1 MPKATVAIS
10 QDFFNSFAAL
20 PKSKQNKVME
30 FLSKFRS
37 NPEANGFNYEKIQN
51 ASDPNM
57 RSVRVDDTY
66 RAILIREEGTN
77 VYLLLW
83 VDHHDEAYDW
93 AVRKRCVLN
102 HTTGSIQVY
111 EIQEAAPEE
120 PKEAPKEEPLFTAIS
135 DKVLQ
140 QLGVPQDLVSFT
152 RTLTESTFDAAKVK
166 LPRDAF
172 EALDY
177 VRVGID
183 PKEVIAELYGDTNTD
198 KTGDMASALQNP
210 ITKMQFYIAEG
221 EEDLKAMMNAP
232 LEMWRVYLHPSQ
244 RRIVRK
250 EYNGPARIL
259 GGAGTGKTVVAMHR
273 ARELASHCLGNEKIL
288 FTTFTEN
295 LAADIQDNLRKIC
308 TTDIMKHIEVVH
320 LDQWVNRYLRAHDY
334 PYTIAYGKP
343 IEDMW
348 KKAETFTGE
357 DFDLPEGFFQEEWET
372 VVQAQ
377 NVQTVAEY
385 AKLPRPGRGVRLD
398 RKTRLRVWKV
408 FEEYRAMMDSE
419 KICDSAC
426 AMNECA
432 QLLSAGPEVRLY
444 SSVIVD
450 EGQDFGPS
458 AYRLLRAIAGSEHT
472 NDLFIVGDAHQRIYK
487 NKVTLSRCG
496 INVRG
501 RSGKLRMNYRTTEE
515 IRHSAMNVLSGLS
528 FDDLDDG
535 IDDGK
540 GYISLSHGAKPII
553 MTYSSQDQE
562 AADLVKSIHE
572 QVTAGVDPRE
582 ICIVARTNAL
592 VDEYKKY
599 LSAAEIMCFEVKRKQ
614 ADDRSRM
621 GVRLAT
627 MHRVKGL
634 EFTIVYIVAAN
645 SYYMPLKSVV
655 TRTDPAEREA
665 AVTGERCLLYVAMT
679 RAKKMVKISSY
690 GTVSPFLN
698 YGRKV

>member
-1 MPKATVAIS
+1 MAKATVAIS

-20 PKSKQNKVME
+20 PKNKQNKVME

-57 RSVRVDDTY
+57 RSVRIDDTY
-66 RAILIREEGTN
+66 RAILIKEEGTN

-83 VDHHDEAYDW
+83 VDHHDEAYEW
-93 AVRKRCVLN
+93 AVRKRCILN

-111 EIQEAAPEE
+111 ESQEVEQQPEAVSTSTE
-120 PKEAPKEEPLFTAIS
+120 KPLFSSVS
-135 DKVLQ
+135 DELLQ
-140 QLGVPQDLVSFT
+140 KLGVPDEQVAFV
-152 RTLTESTFDAAKVK
+152 RTLTESTFDAAKGK

-177 VRVGID
+177 VRVGLD
-183 PKEVIAELYGDTNTD
+183 PKEVIAELYGDTTAQNST
-198 KTGDMASALQNP
+198 DMASALQNP
-210 ITKMQFYIAEG
+210 ITKMQFYVAEG

-250 EYNGPARIL
+250 EYKGPARIL

-273 ARELASHCLGNEKIL
+273 AKELASHCLGNEKIL

-295 LAADIQDNLRKIC
+295 LAADIQENLRKIC
-308 TTDIMKHIEVVH
+308 TPDLMKHIEVVH

-334 PYTIAYGKP
+334 PYTIAYGDE
-343 IEDMW
+343 IADMW
-348 KKAETFTGE
+348 KQAESYTGE

-377 NVQTVAEY
+377 NIQSLAEY
-385 AKLPRPGRGVRLD
+385 VKAPRPGRGIRLD
-398 RKTRLRVWKV
+398 RKLRMQVWKV
-408 FEEYRAMMDSE
+408 FDEYRTMMDAE
-419 KICDSAC
+419 KVCDSAC

-432 QLLSAGPEVRLY
+432 QLLTAGPEVRMY
-444 SSVIVD
+444 AAVIVD

-458 AYRLLRAIAGSEHT
+458 AYRLLRAIAGTEHT

-487 NKVTLSRCG
+487 NKVILSRCG
-496 INVRG
+496 INVKG
-501 RSGKLRMNYRTTEE
+501 RAGKLRMNYRTTEE
-515 IRHSAMNVLSGLS
+515 IRHKAMNVLEGIS

-540 GYISLSHGAKPII
+540 GYISVSHGEQPTVSVYA
-553 MTYSSQDQE
+553 TQDQE
-562 AADLVKSIHE
+562 AAELIKSIQE
-572 QVTAGVDPRE
+572 QTAAGIDPRE
-582 ICIVARTNAL
+582 ICVVARTNTL

-599 LSAAEIMCFEVKRKQ
+599 LATAGIACFEVKRKQ

-645 SYYMPLKSVV
+645 KNYIPLKSAVN
-655 TRTDPAEREA
+655 RSDEAEREA
-665 AVTGERCLLYVAMT
+665 AMTGERCLLYVAMT
-679 RAKKMVKISSY
+679 RAKKMVRISAY
-690 GTVSPFLN
+690 GAASDFLN
-698 YGRKV
+698 

>member
-1 MPKATVAIS
+1 MAKATVAIS
-10 QDFFNSFAAL
+10 QDFFMSFAEL
-20 PKSKQNKVME
+20 PKSKQGKVME

-51 ASDPNM
+51 AADPDM
-57 RSVRVDDTY
+57 RSVRIDDSY

-83 VDHHDEAYDW
+83 VDHHDEAYEW
-93 AVRKRCVLN
+93 AVRKRCILN
-102 HTTGSIQVY
+102 HVTGSIQVY
-111 EIQEAAPEE
+111 ESQEAESLTDKTAPTEE
-120 PKEAPKEEPLFTAIS
+120 KPLFQSVS
-135 DKVLQ
+135 DEILQ
-140 QLGVPQDLVSFT
+140 KLGVPEELVPFV
-152 RTLTESTFDAAKVK
+152 RTLTDSCFDAAKEK
-166 LPRDAF
+166 LPRDAY

-177 VRVGID
+177 VRVGLD
-183 PKEVIAELYGDTNTD
+183 PKEVIAELYGDTETENT
-198 KTGDMASALQNP
+198 GNMASALNNP

-244 RRIVRK
+244 RRLVRK

-273 ARELASHCLGNEKIL
+273 AKELASHCLGNEKIL

-308 TTDIMKHIEVVH
+308 TPDIMKHIEVVH

-334 PYTIAYGKP
+334 PYTIVYGDQ
-343 IEDMW
+343 IEEMW
-348 KKAETFTGE
+348 KKAESYTGE

-372 VVQAQ
+372 IVQAQ
-377 NVQTVAEY
+377 NIQTIAEY
-385 AKLPRPGRGVRLD
+385 VKAPRPGRGVRLD
-398 RKTRLRVWKV
+398 RKRRMLVWKV
-408 FEEYRAMMDSE
+408 FDEYRAMMDAE
-419 KICDSAC
+419 KVCDAAC

-432 QLLSAGPEVRLY
+432 QLLSSGPEVRMY
-444 SSVIVD
+444 SAVIVD

-458 AYRLLRAIAGSEHT
+458 AFRLLRAIAGSEHT

-496 INVRG
+496 INVKG

-515 IRHSAMNVLSGLS
+515 IRHKAMNILEGLS

-540 GYISLSHGAKPII
+540 GYISVSHGEQPTVAV
-553 MTYSSQDQE
+553 YSTQDQE
-562 AADLVKSIHE
+562 AAELVKCIQQHI
-572 QVTAGVDPRE
+572 TAGIDPRE
-582 ICIVARTNAL
+582 ICVVARTNAL

-599 LSAAEIMCFEVKRKQ
+599 LSEAGITCFEVKRRQ
-614 ADDRSRM
+614 ADDHSRM

-645 SYYMPLKSVV
+645 KNYVPLKSAVN
-655 TRTDPAEREA
+655 RIDPVEREA
-665 AVTGERCLLYVAMT
+665 AMTGERCLLYVAMT
-679 RAKKMVKISSY
+679 RAKKLVKISAY
-690 GTVSPFLN
+690 GTVSDFLS
-698 YGRKV
+698 

>member
-111 EIQEAAPEE
+111 EIQEATPEE
-120 PKEAPKEEPLFTAIS
+120 PKEAPKEEPLFAAIS
-135 DKVLQ
+135 DEVLQ
-140 QLGVPQDLVSFT
+140 QLGVPEDLVSFT

-166 LPRDAF
+166 LPRDAY

-250 EYNGPARIL
+250 EYKGPARIL

-273 ARELASHCLGNEKIL
+273 AKELASHCLGNEKIL

-308 TTDIMKHIEVVH
+308 TPDIMKHIEVVH

-385 AKLPRPGRGVRLD
+385 AKVPRPGRGVRLD

-540 GYISLSHGAKPII
+540 GYISLSHGAKPTIV
-553 MTYSSQDQE
+553 TYATQDQE
-562 AADLVKSIHE
+562 AADLIKSIQE
-572 QVTAGVDPRE
+572 QVAAGVDPRE
-582 ICIVARTNAL
+582 ICVVARTNAL

-599 LSAAEIMCFEVKRKQ
+599 LTAAGIACFEVKRKQ

-634 EFTIVYIVAAN
+634 EFTIVFVVAAN
-645 SYYMPLKSVV
+645 NNYIPLKSAVN
-655 TRTDPAEREA
+655 RADPTEREA
-665 AVTGERCLLYVAMT
+665 AMISERCLLYVAMT

-690 GTVSPFLN
+690 GTVSPFIS
-698 YGRKV
+698 

>member
-1 MPKATVAIS
+1 MTKATVAIS

-20 PKSKQNKVME
+20 PKSKQKKAME

-51 ASDPNM
+51 AADPNM
-57 RSVRVDDTY
+57 RSVRIDDTY

-83 VDHHDEAYDW
+83 VDHHDAAYDW
-93 AVRKRCVLN
+93 AVKKRCVLN
-102 HTTGSIQVY
+102 HSTGSIQVY
-111 EIQEAAPEE
+111 ETQAPVVESSASTVPDE
-120 PKEAPKEEPLFTAIS
+120 KPLFASIS
-135 DKVLQ
+135 DDILKK
-140 QLGVPQDLVSFT
+140 LGVPEDLAGFV
-152 RTLTESTFDAAKVK
+152 RALTESSFDNAKDK
-166 LPRDAF
+166 LPRDAY

-183 PKEVIAELYGDTNTD
+183 PKEVIAELYGDTD
-198 KTGDMASALQNP
+198 AGKSGDMASALQNP

-250 EYNGPARIL
+250 EYKGPVRIL

-273 ARELASHCLGNEKIL
+273 AKELASHCLGNDKIL

-295 LAADIQDNLRKIC
+295 LAADIQENLRKIC
-308 TTDIMKHIEVVH
+308 TPDVMKHIEVVN

-334 PYTIAYGKP
+334 PYTIAYGKT

-348 KKAETFTGE
+348 GKAETFTGE

-372 VVQAQ
+372 IVQAQ
-377 NVQTVAEY
+377 NIQTVAEY
-385 AKLPRPGRGVRLD
+385 VKAARPGRGIRLD
-398 RKTRLRVWKV
+398 RKTRMRVWKA
-408 FEEYRAMMDSE
+408 FDEYRALMDAD
-419 KICDSAC
+419 KVCDSAC

-432 QLLSAGPEVRLY
+432 QLLTSGPEVRLY

-458 AYRLLRAIAGSEHT
+458 AYRLLRAIAGKERT
-472 NDLFIVGDAHQRIYK
+472 NDLFIVGDTHQRIYK
-487 NKVTLSRCG
+487 NKVILSRCG

-515 IRHSAMNVLSGLS
+515 IRRSAMNVLSGLS
-528 FDDLDDG
+528 FDDLDEG
-535 IDDGK
+535 IDDEK
-540 GYISLSHGAKPII
+540 GYISLSHGIKPVVT
-553 MTYSSQDQE
+553 TYSTQDQE
-562 AADLVKSIHE
+562 AEALVKTIQE
-572 QVTAGVDPRE
+572 QTGAGIDPRE
-582 ICIVARTNAL
+582 ICVVARTNAL

-599 LSAAEIMCFEVKRKQ
+599 LTAAGIACFEIKRQQ

-634 EFTIVYIVAAN
+634 EFTVVFIVGATKN
-645 SYYMPLKSVV
+645 NLPLKSAVN
-655 TRTDPAEREA
+655 RTDPMEREA
-665 AVTGERCLLYVAMT
+665 AMVGERCLLYVAMT
-679 RAKKMVKISSY
+679 RAKKMVIISTY
-690 GTVSPFLN
+690 GSLSPFLS
-698 YGRKV
+698 

>member
-1 MPKATVAIS
+1 MAKATVAIS

-20 PKSKQNKVME
+20 PKNKQNKVME

-51 ASDPNM
+51 ASDQNM
-57 RSVRVDDTY
+57 RSVRIDDTY
-66 RAILIREEGTN
+66 RAILIHEEGTD

-111 EIQEAAPEE
+111 ETREASSEPDQAAASEE
-120 PKEAPKEEPLFTAIS
+120 KLLFAS
-135 DKVLQ
+135 VGDELLKK
-140 QLGVPQDLVSFT
+140 LGVPEELLSFV
-152 RTLTESTFDAAKVK
+152 RTLTESGFDAAREK
-166 LPRDAF
+166 LPRDAY

-177 VRVGID
+177 VRVGLD
-183 PKEVIAELYGDTNTD
+183 PEEVVQELYGESSGG
-198 KTGDMASALQNP
+198 KSSDMAAALQNP
-210 ITKMQFYIAEG
+210 ITKMQFYVAEG

-250 EYNGPARIL
+250 EYKGPARIL

-273 ARELASHCLGNEKIL
+273 AKELASHCLGNERIL

-295 LAADIQDNLRKIC
+295 LAADIQENLRKIC
-308 TTDIMKHIEVVH
+308 TPDVMKHIEVVH
-320 LDQWVNRYLRAHDY
+320 LDQWVNRYLRAHEY
-334 PYTIAYGKP
+334 PYTIVYGEQ
-343 IEDMW
+343 IEEMW
-348 KKAETFTGE
+348 KKAESYTGE
-357 DFDLPEGFFQEEWET
+357 DFDLPEGFFQDEWEMT
-372 VVQAQ
+372 VQAQ
-377 NVQTVAEY
+377 NIQTIAEY
-385 AKLPRPGRGVRLD
+385 VKAPRPGRGVRLD
-398 RKTRLRVWKV
+398 RKLRMRVWKV
-408 FEEYRAMMDSE
+408 FEEYRAMMDAE
-419 KICDSAC
+419 KVCDAAC

-432 QLLSAGPEVRLY
+432 QLLTAGPEVRQY
-444 SSVIVD
+444 ASVIVD

-458 AYRLLRAIAGSEHT
+458 AYRLLRAVAGSEHT

-487 NKVTLSRCG
+487 NKVILSRCG
-496 INVRG
+496 INVKG
-501 RSGKLRMNYRTTEE
+501 RSGRLRMNYRTTEE
-515 IRHSAMNVLSGLS
+515 IRHRAMNVLTGLS

-540 GYISLSHGAKPII
+540 GYISLSHGAQPSVT
-553 MTYSSQDQE
+553 TYATQEQE
-562 AADLVKSIHE
+562 AADLIRCIQE
-572 QVTAGVDPRE
+572 QTAAGIDPRE
-582 ICIVARTNAL
+582 ICVVARTNTL

-599 LSAAEIMCFEVKRKQ
+599 LASAGIDSFEVKRRQ

-634 EFTIVYIVAAN
+634 EFTTVFIVAAN
-645 SYYMPLKSVV
+645 KNYIPLKSAVN
-655 TRTDPAEREA
+655 RTDPAEREA
-665 AVTGERCLLYVAMT
+665 AMIGERCLLYVAMT
-679 RAKKMVKISSY
+679 RAKKMVKISAY
-690 GTVSPFLN
+690 GAVSEFL
-698 YGRKV
+698 G

>member
-1 MPKATVAIS
+1 MAKATVAIS
-10 QDFFNSFAAL
+10 QDFFNSFASL

-37 NPEANGFNYEKIQN
+37 NPEAKGFNYEKIQS

-57 RSVRVDDTY
+57 RSVRIDDAY
-66 RAILIREEGTN
+66 RAILVRDEETN

-83 VDHHDEAYDW
+83 VDHHDEAYAW
-93 AVRKRCVLN
+93 AVRKRCILN
-102 HTTGSIQVY
+102 HATGSIQIY
-111 EIQEAAPEE
+111 EALEVAPEQTTSSAV
-120 PKEAPKEEPLFTAIS
+120 PEEKPLFESIS
-135 DKVLQ
+135 DDILKK
-140 QLGVPQDLVSFT
+140 LGVPEELLAFV
-152 RTLTESTFDAAKVK
+152 RTLTDSAFDGAKDT

-183 PKEVIAELYGDTNTD
+183 PQEVIEDLYGDTGAGAA
-198 KTGDMASALQNP
+198 GDMAAALENP
-210 ITKMQFYIAEG
+210 ITKMQFYVAEG

-244 RRIVRK
+244 RRIVKK
-250 EYNGPARIL
+250 EYKGPARIL

-273 ARELASHCLGNEKIL
+273 ARELASHCLGSEKIL

-295 LAADIQDNLRKIC
+295 LAADIQENLRKIC
-308 TTDIMKHIEVVH
+308 TPDVMKHIEVVH

-334 PYTIAYGKP
+334 PYTIAYGEQ

-348 KKAETFTGE
+348 KKAESYTGE
-357 DFDLPEGFFQEEWET
+357 DYDLPEGFFQEEWET

-385 AKLPRPGRGVRLD
+385 VKVPRPGRGIRLD
-398 RKTRLRVWKV
+398 RKRRMLVWKV
-408 FEEYRAMMDSE
+408 FEEYRAMMDAE

-432 QLLSAGPEVRLY
+432 QLLAAGPEVRLY
-444 SSVIVD
+444 TSVIVD

-496 INVRG
+496 IFVKG
-501 RSGKLRMNYRTTEE
+501 RSGRLRMNYRTTEE
-515 IRHSAMNVLSGLS
+515 IRHKAMNILAGIS

-540 GYISLSHGAKPII
+540 GYISLSHGSQPVVA
-553 MTYSSQDQE
+553 TFATQDQE
-562 AADLVKSIHE
+562 AAELVKCIQE
-572 QVTAGVDPRE
+572 QIAAGTDPRE
-582 ICIVARTNAL
+582 ICVVARTNTL
-592 VDEYKKY
+592 VAEYKKY
-599 LSAAEIMCFEVKRKQ
+599 LAAAGIDCFEVKRKQ
-614 ADDRSRM
+614 ADDRSRK
-621 GVRLAT
+621 GIRLAT

-634 EFTIVYIVAAN
+634 EFTVVFIVAAN
-645 SYYMPLKSVV
+645 RNYIPLKSAVN
-655 TRTDPAEREA
+655 RTDPAER
-665 AVTGERCLLYVAMT
+665 AVAMTGERCLLYVAMT
-679 RAKKMVKISSY
+679 RAKKMVRISSY
-690 GTVSPFLN
+690 GALSDFLS
-698 YGRKV
+698 

>member
-1 MPKATVAIS
+1 MAKATVAIS

-20 PKSKQNKVME
+20 PKSKQKKAME

-51 ASDPNM
+51 AADPNM
-57 RSVRVDDTY
+57 RSVRIDDTY

-83 VDHHDEAYDW
+83 VDHHDAAYDW
-93 AVRKRCVLN
+93 AVKKRCVLN
-102 HTTGSIQVY
+102 HSTGSIQVY
-111 EIQEAAPEE
+111 ETQAPVVESSASTVPDE
-120 PKEAPKEEPLFTAIS
+120 KPLFASIS
-135 DKVLQ
+135 DDILKK
-140 QLGVPQDLVSFT
+140 LGVPEDLVGFV
-152 RTLTESTFDAAKVK
+152 RALTESCFDNAKDK
-166 LPRDAF
+166 LPRDAY

-183 PKEVIAELYGDTNTD
+183 PKEVIAELYGDTD
-198 KTGDMASALQNP
+198 AGKSGDMASALQNP

-250 EYNGPARIL
+250 EYKGPVRIL

-273 ARELASHCLGNEKIL
+273 AKELASHCLGNDKIL

-295 LAADIQDNLRKIC
+295 LAADIQENLRKIC
-308 TTDIMKHIEVVH
+308 TPDVMKHIEVVN

-334 PYTIAYGKP
+334 PYTIAYGKT

-348 KKAETFTGE
+348 GKAETFTGE

-372 VVQAQ
+372 IVQAQ
-377 NVQTVAEY
+377 NIQTVAEY
-385 AKLPRPGRGVRLD
+385 VKAARPGRGIRLD
-398 RKTRLRVWKV
+398 RKTRMRVWKV
-408 FEEYRAMMDSE
+408 FDEYRALMDAD
-419 KICDSAC
+419 KVCDSAC

-432 QLLSAGPEVRLY
+432 QLLTSGPEVRLY

-458 AYRLLRAIAGSEHT
+458 AYRLLRAIAGKERT
-472 NDLFIVGDAHQRIYK
+472 NDLFIVGDTHQRIYK
-487 NKVTLSRCG
+487 NKVILSRCG

-515 IRHSAMNVLSGLS
+515 IRRSAMNVLSGLS
-528 FDDLDDG
+528 FDDLDEG
-535 IDDGK
+535 IDDEK
-540 GYISLSHGAKPII
+540 GYISLSHGIKPVVT
-553 MTYSSQDQE
+553 TYSTQDQE
-562 AADLVKSIHE
+562 AEALVKTIQE
-572 QVTAGVDPRE
+572 QTGAGIDPRE
-582 ICIVARTNAL
+582 ICVVARTNAL

-599 LSAAEIMCFEVKRKQ
+599 LTAAGIACFEIKRQQ

-634 EFTIVYIVAAN
+634 EFTVVFIVGATKN
-645 SYYMPLKSVV
+645 NLPLKSAVN
-655 TRTDPAEREA
+655 RTDPTEREA
-665 AVTGERCLLYVAMT
+665 AMVGERCLLYVAMT
-679 RAKKMVKISSY
+679 RAKKMVSISTY
-690 GTVSPFLN
+690 GSLSPFLS
-698 YGRKV
+698 

>member
-1 MPKATVAIS
+1 MAKATVAIS

-57 RSVRVDDTY
+57 RSVRIDDTY

-93 AVRKRCVLN
+93 AVRKRCILN

-111 EIQEAAPEE
+111 ETQATAQPEE
-120 PKEAPKEEPLFTAIS
+120 VSSSEEKPLFASLS
-135 DKVLQ
+135 DDLLQ
-140 QLGVPQDLVSFT
+140 KLGVPEELIAYV
-152 RTLTESTFDAAKVK
+152 RTLTDLSFDAAKGK
-166 LPRDAF
+166 MPRDAF

-177 VRVGID
+177 VRIGLD
-183 PKEVIAELYGDTNTD
+183 PKEVIAELYGETPA
-198 KTGDMASALQNP
+198 KKAGDMATALQNP
-210 ITKMQFYIAEG
+210 ITKMQFYVADG

-232 LEMWRVYLHPSQ
+232 LELWRVYLHPSQ

-250 EYNGPARIL
+250 EYKGPARIL

-273 ARELASHCLGNEKIL
+273 AKELASHCLGNERIL

-295 LAADIQDNLRKIC
+295 LAADIQENLRKIC
-308 TTDIMKHIEVVH
+308 TPDIMKHIEVVH
-320 LDQWVNRYLRAHDY
+320 LDQWVNRYLRAHEY
-334 PYTIAYGKP
+334 PYTIVYGEQ
-343 IEDMW
+343 ITDMW
-348 KKAETFTGE
+348 KKAESFTGE

-377 NVQTVAEY
+377 NIQTAGEY
-385 AKLPRPGRGVRLD
+385 AKAPRPGRGIRLD
-398 RKTRLRVWKV
+398 RKLRMRVWKV
-408 FEEYRAMMDSE
+408 FEEYRAMMDAE
-419 KICDSAC
+419 KVCDAAC

-432 QLLSAGPEVRLY
+432 QLLTTGPEVRLY
-444 SSVIVD
+444 ASVIVD

-458 AYRLLRAIAGSEHT
+458 AYRLLRAIAGSEHI

-487 NKVTLSRCG
+487 NKVILSRCG
-496 INVRG
+496 INVKG

-515 IRHSAMNVLSGLS
+515 IRHSAMNVLEGLS

-540 GYISLSHGAKPII
+540 GYISLSHGDQPTVSVFA
-553 MTYSSQDQE
+553 TQDQE
-562 AADLVKSIHE
+562 AEELIKRIQE
-572 QVTAGVDPRE
+572 QIAAGIDPRE
-582 ICIVARTNAL
+582 ICVVARTNPL
-592 VDEYKKY
+592 IDDYKKY
-599 LSAAEIMCFEVKRKQ
+599 LTEAGIDSFEIKRRQ

-634 EFTIVYIVAAN
+634 EFTTVFIVAAN
-645 SYYMPLKSVV
+645 KNYIPLKSAVN
-655 TRTDPAEREA
+655 RTDPAEREA
-665 AVTGERCLLYVAMT
+665 AMASERCLLYVAMT
-679 RAKKMVKISSY
+679 RAKKKVMLSAY
-690 GTVSPFLN
+690 GAVSDFV
-698 YGRKV
+698 G

>member
-1 MPKATVAIS
+1 MAKATVAIS

-37 NPEANGFNYEKIQN
+37 NPEANGFNYEKINN
-51 ASDPNM
+51 AADPNM
-57 RSVRVDDTY
+57 RSVRIDDAY
-66 RAILIREEGTN
+66 RAILIREDGTD

-93 AVRKRCVLN
+93 AVRKRCILN
-102 HTTGSIQVY
+102 HITGSIQVY
-111 EIQEAAPEE
+111 ETQESAAESEAHSDPEE
-120 PKEAPKEEPLFTAIS
+120 AKIFSTIS
-135 DKVLQ
+135 DDVLKK
-140 QLGVPQDLVSFT
+140 LGVPEDLVT
-152 RTLTESTFDAAKVK
+152 YVHTLTESGFETAREK
-166 LPRDAF
+166 LPRDAY

-177 VRVGID
+177 VRVGLD
-183 PKEVIAELYGDTNTD
+183 PAEVISELYGDSDTD
-198 KTGDMASALQNP
+198 ETGDMASALKNP

-244 RRIVRK
+244 RRIVQK
-250 EYNGPARIL
+250 EYKGPARIL

-273 ARELASHCLGNEKIL
+273 AKELASHCLGNEKIL

-295 LAADIQDNLRKIC
+295 LAADILENLRKIC
-308 TTDIMKHIEVVH
+308 SPDIMKHIEVVH

-334 PYTIAYGKP
+334 PYTIVYGSP
-343 IEDMW
+343 LEEMW

-377 NVQTVAEY
+377 NVQTLAEY
-385 AKLPRPGRGVRLD
+385 VKVPRPGRGIRLN
-398 RKTRLRVWKV
+398 RSARMRVWKV
-408 FEEYRAMMDSE
+408 FEEYRAMMDEE
-419 KICDSAC
+419 KVCDSAC

-432 QLLSAGPEVRLY
+432 QLLSSGPEVRQY
-444 SSVIVD
+444 KAVIVD

-458 AYRLLRAIAGSEHT
+458 AYRLLRAIAGSEHM

-487 NKVTLSRCG
+487 NRVTLSRCG

-501 RSGKLRMNYRTTEE
+501 RSGRLRMNYRTTEE
-515 IRHSAMNVLSGLS
+515 IRHSAMNILTGLS

-540 GYISLSHGAKPII
+540 GYISLSHGAKPSVT
-553 MTYSSQDQE
+553 MYDSQDQE
-562 AADLVKSIHE
+562 ADALVRNIRE
-572 QVTAGVDPRE
+572 QISTGIDPRE
-582 ICIVARTNAL
+582 ICVVARTNAL
-592 VDEYKKY
+592 VDEYKRY
-599 LSAAEIMCFEVKRKQ
+599 LSAAGIVCFEIKRKQ
-614 ADDRSRM
+614 ADDRTRM

-645 SYYMPLKSVV
+645 KNYVPLKSAVS
-655 TRTDPAEREA
+655 RNDPTEREA
-665 AVTGERCLLYVAMT
+665 ALISERCLLYVSMT
-679 RAKKMVKISSY
+679 RAKKMVNISSY
-690 GTVSPFLN
+690 GSLSPFLS
-698 YGRKV
+698 

>member
-1 MPKATVAIS
+1 MAKATVAIS

-57 RSVRVDDTY
+57 RSVRIDDTY

-93 AVRKRCVLN
+93 AVRKRCILN
-102 HTTGSIQVY
+102 HSTGSIQVY
-111 EIQEAAPEE
+111 ETQEATSE
-120 PKEAPKEEPLFTAIS
+120 PDTANTPVEKPLFVSVS
-135 DKVLQ
+135 DEVLKK
-140 QLGVPQDLVSFT
+140 LGVPEDMIAFV
-152 RTLTESTFDAAKVK
+152 RTLTETSFDAAKDK

-183 PKEVIAELYGDTNTD
+183 PKEVIAELYGDTDTEN
-198 KTGDMASALQNP
+198 TGDMASALQNP

-250 EYNGPARIL
+250 EYKGPARIL

-273 ARELASHCLGNEKIL
+273 AKELASHCLGNEKIL

-295 LAADIQDNLRKIC
+295 LASDILENLRKIC
-308 TTDIMKHIEVVH
+308 TPDVMKHIEVVH

-334 PYTIAYGKP
+334 PYTIVYGEQ
-343 IEDMW
+343 IEEMW
-348 KKAETFTGE
+348 KKAESFTGE

-372 VVQAQ
+372 IVQAQ
-377 NVQTVAEY
+377 NIQTLAEY
-385 AKLPRPGRGVRLD
+385 VKAPRPGRGVRLD
-398 RKTRLRVWKV
+398 RKTRMRVWKV
-408 FEEYRAMMDSE
+408 FEEYRAMMDAE
-419 KICDSAC
+419 KVCDSAC

-432 QLLSAGPEVRLY
+432 QLLTAGPEVRLY
-444 SSVIVD
+444 TSVIVD

-496 INVRG
+496 INVKG

-515 IRHSAMNVLSGLS
+515 IRHRAMNVLAGLS

-540 GYISLSHGAKPII
+540 GYISLSHGAQPTVT
-553 MTYSSQDQE
+553 TYATQDQE
-562 AADLVKSIHE
+562 AADLIKCIQE
-572 QVTAGVDPRE
+572 QTAAGIDPRE
-582 ICIVARTNAL
+582 ICVVARTNPL

-599 LSAAEIMCFEVKRKQ
+599 LTAAGIACYEIKRRQ

-634 EFTIVYIVAAN
+634 EFTIVFIVAAN
-645 SYYMPLKSVV
+645 KNYIPLKSAVN
-655 TRTDPAEREA
+655 RTDPTEREA
-665 AVTGERCLLYVAMT
+665 AMTGERCLLYVAMT
-679 RAKKMVKISSY
+679 RAKKMVKISAY
-690 GTVSPFLN
+690 GAVSSFL
-698 YGRKV
+698 G

>member
-1 MPKATVAIS
+1 MGQQRHDWCI
-10 QDFFNSFAAL
+10 
-20 PKSKQNKVME
+20 
-30 FLSKFRS
+30 
-37 NPEANGFNYEKIQN
+37 
-51 ASDPNM
+51 
-57 RSVRVDDTY
+57 
-66 RAILIREEGTN
+66 AIL
-77 VYLLLW
+77 
-83 VDHHDEAYDW
+83 
-93 AVRKRCVLN
+93 N
-102 HTTGSIQVY
+102 HSTGSIQVY
-111 EIQEAAPEE
+111 ETQEATSE
-120 PKEAPKEEPLFTAIS
+120 PDTANTPVEKPLFVSVS
-135 DKVLQ
+135 DEVLKK
-140 QLGVPQDLVSFT
+140 LGVPEDMIAFV
-152 RTLTESTFDAAKVK
+152 RTLTEASFDAAKDK

-183 PKEVIAELYGDTNTD
+183 PKEVIAELYGDTDTEN
-198 KTGDMASALQNP
+198 TGDMASALQNP

-250 EYNGPARIL
+250 EYKGPARIL

-273 ARELASHCLGNEKIL
+273 AKELASHCLGNEKIL

-295 LAADIQDNLRKIC
+295 LASDILENLRKIC
-308 TTDIMKHIEVVH
+308 TPDVMKHIEVVH

-334 PYTIAYGKP
+334 PYTIVYGEQ
-343 IEDMW
+343 IEEMW
-348 KKAETFTGE
+348 KKAESFTGE

-372 VVQAQ
+372 IVQAQ
-377 NVQTVAEY
+377 NIQTLAEY
-385 AKLPRPGRGVRLD
+385 VKAPRPGRGVRLD
-398 RKTRLRVWKV
+398 RKTRMRVWKV
-408 FEEYRAMMDSE
+408 FEEYRAMMDAE
-419 KICDSAC
+419 KVCDSAC

-432 QLLSAGPEVRLY
+432 QLLTAGPEVRLY
-444 SSVIVD
+444 TSVIVD

-496 INVRG
+496 INVKG

-515 IRHSAMNVLSGLS
+515 IRHRAMNVLAGLS

-540 GYISLSHGAKPII
+540 GYISLSHGAQPTVT
-553 MTYSSQDQE
+553 TYATQDQE
-562 AADLVKSIHE
+562 AADLIKCIQE
-572 QVTAGVDPRE
+572 QTAAGIDPRE
-582 ICIVARTNAL
+582 ICVVARTNPL

-599 LSAAEIMCFEVKRKQ
+599 LTAAGIACYEIKRRQ

-634 EFTIVYIVAAN
+634 EFTIVFIVAAN
-645 SYYMPLKSVV
+645 KNYIPLKSAVN
-655 TRTDPAEREA
+655 RTDPTEREA
-665 AVTGERCLLYVAMT
+665 AMTGERCLLYVAMT
-679 RAKKMVKISSY
+679 RAKKLVKISAY
-690 GTVSPFLN
+690 GAVSDFLS
-698 YGRKV
+698 

>member
-1 MPKATVAIS
+1 MGKATVAIS

-37 NPEANGFNYEKIQN
+37 NPEANGFNYEKIKN

-57 RSVRVDDTY
+57 HSVRIDDAY
-66 RAILIREEGTN
+66 RAILIREEEAN

-93 AVRKRCVLN
+93 AVRKRCILN

-111 EIQEAAPEE
+111 EMQETSQPMARIPSEE
-120 PKEAPKEEPLFTAIS
+120 KLLFEAIS
-135 DKVLQ
+135 DGVLQ
-140 QLGVPQDLVSFT
+140 KLGVPEELIAYV
-152 RTLTESTFDAAKVK
+152 RTLTDKNFDSAKEK

-177 VRVGID
+177 VHVGLD
-183 PKEVIAELYGDTNTD
+183 PEEVIAELYGETSADS
-198 KTGDMASALQNP
+198 TGDLASALQNP
-210 ITKMQFYIAEG
+210 ITKMQFYVAEG

-232 LEMWRVYLHPSQ
+232 LELWRVYLHPSQ

-250 EYNGPARIL
+250 EYKGPARIL

-273 ARELASHCLGNEKIL
+273 AKELAAHCLGNERIL

-308 TTDIMKHIEVVH
+308 TPDIMKHIEVVN
-320 LDQWVNRYLRAHDY
+320 LDQWVNRYLRAHEY
-334 PYTIAYGKP
+334 PYTIVYGDQ
-343 IEDMW
+343 IAEMW
-348 KKAETFTGE
+348 KRAESYTGE

-377 NVQTVAEY
+377 NIQTLAEY
-385 AKLPRPGRGVRLD
+385 AKVPRPGRGVRLD
-398 RKTRLRVWKV
+398 RKLRMRVWKV
-408 FEEYRAMMDSE
+408 FEEYRTLMDEE
-419 KICDSAC
+419 KVCDAAC

-432 QLLSAGPEVRLY
+432 QLLFVGPEVRLY
-444 SSVIVD
+444 ASVIVD

-487 NKVTLSRCG
+487 NKVILSRCG

-515 IRHSAMNVLSGLS
+515 IRHSAMNMLSGLS

-535 IDDGK
+535 VDDGK
-540 GYISLSHGAKPII
+540 GYVSLSHGDQPSVSVYA
-553 MTYSSQDQE
+553 TQDQE
-562 AADLVKSIHE
+562 ADELVKCIQE
-572 QVTAGVDPRE
+572 QIAAGVDPRE
-582 ICIVARTNAL
+582 ICVVARTNAL
-592 VDEYKKY
+592 VDDYKKY
-599 LSAAEIMCFEVKRKQ
+599 LAAAGIDSFEVKRRQ

-621 GVRLAT
+621 GVRLAI

-634 EFTIVYIVAAN
+634 EFITVFIVAAN
-645 SYYMPLKSVV
+645 KNYIPLKSAIN
-655 TRTDPAEREA
+655 RTDPAEREA
-665 AVTGERCLLYVAMT
+665 AIVSERCLLYVAMT
-679 RAKKMVKISSY
+679 RAKKKVMISSY
-690 GTVSPFLN
+690 GAISEFL
-698 YGRKV
+698 R

>member
-1 MPKATVAIS
+1 MAKATVAIS

-20 PKSKQNKVME
+20 PKNKQNKVME

-57 RSVRVDDTY
+57 RSVRIDDTY
-66 RAILIREEGTN
+66 RAILIKEEGTN

-83 VDHHDEAYDW
+83 VDHHDEAYEW
-93 AVRKRCVLN
+93 AVRKRCILN

-111 EIQEAAPEE
+111 ESQEVEQQPEAVSTSTE
-120 PKEAPKEEPLFTAIS
+120 KPLFSSVS
-135 DKVLQ
+135 DELLQ
-140 QLGVPQDLVSFT
+140 KLGVPDEQVAFV
-152 RTLTESTFDAAKVK
+152 RTLTESTFDAAKGK

-177 VRVGID
+177 VRVGLD
-183 PKEVIAELYGDTNTD
+183 PKEVIAELYGDTTAQNSN
-198 KTGDMASALQNP
+198 DMASALQNP
-210 ITKMQFYIAEG
+210 ITKMQFYVAEG

-250 EYNGPARIL
+250 EYKGPARIL

-273 ARELASHCLGNEKIL
+273 AKELASHCLGNEKIL

-295 LAADIQDNLRKIC
+295 LAADIQENLRKIC
-308 TTDIMKHIEVVH
+308 TPDLMKHIEVVH

-334 PYTIAYGKP
+334 PYTIAYGDE
-343 IEDMW
+343 IADMW
-348 KKAETFTGE
+348 KQAESYTGE

-377 NVQTVAEY
+377 NIQSLAEY
-385 AKLPRPGRGVRLD
+385 VKALRPGRGIRLD
-398 RKTRLRVWKV
+398 RKRRMQVWKV
-408 FEEYRAMMDSE
+408 FDEYRTMMDAE
-419 KICDSAC
+419 KVCDSAC

-432 QLLSAGPEVRLY
+432 QLLTAGPEVRMY
-444 SSVIVD
+444 AAVIVD

-458 AYRLLRAIAGSEHT
+458 AYRLLRAIAGTEHT

-487 NKVTLSRCG
+487 NKVILSRCG
-496 INVRG
+496 INVKG
-501 RSGKLRMNYRTTEE
+501 RAGKLRMNYRTTEE
-515 IRHSAMNVLSGLS
+515 IRHKAMNVLEGIS

-540 GYISLSHGAKPII
+540 GYISVSHGEQPTVSVYA
-553 MTYSSQDQE
+553 TQDQE
-562 AADLVKSIHE
+562 AAELIKSIQE
-572 QVTAGVDPRE
+572 QTAAGIDPRE
-582 ICIVARTNAL
+582 ICVVARTNTL

-599 LSAAEIMCFEVKRKQ
+599 LATAGIACFEVKRKQ

-645 SYYMPLKSVV
+645 KNYIPLKSAVN
-655 TRTDPAEREA
+655 RSDEAEREA
-665 AVTGERCLLYVAMT
+665 AMTGERCLLYVAMT
-679 RAKKMVKISSY
+679 RAKKMVRISAY
-690 GTVSPFLN
+690 GAASDFLN
-698 YGRKV
+698 

>member
-1 MPKATVAIS
+1 MAKATVAIS

-20 PKSKQNKVME
+20 PKNKQNKVME

-57 RSVRVDDTY
+57 RSVRIDDTY
-66 RAILIREEGTN
+66 RAILIKEEGTN

-83 VDHHDEAYDW
+83 VDHHDEAYEW
-93 AVRKRCVLN
+93 AVRKRCILN

-111 EIQEAAPEE
+111 ESQEVEQQPEAVSTSTE
-120 PKEAPKEEPLFTAIS
+120 KPLFSSVS
-135 DKVLQ
+135 DELLQ
-140 QLGVPQDLVSFT
+140 KLGVPDEQVAFV
-152 RTLTESTFDAAKVK
+152 RTLTESTFDAAKGK
-166 LPRDAF
+166 LPRNAF

-177 VRVGID
+177 VRVGLD
-183 PKEVIAELYGDTNTD
+183 PKEVIAELYGDTTAQNSN
-198 KTGDMASALQNP
+198 DMASALQNP
-210 ITKMQFYIAEG
+210 ITKMQFYVAEG

-250 EYNGPARIL
+250 EYKGPARIL

-273 ARELASHCLGNEKIL
+273 AKELASHCLGNEKIL

-295 LAADIQDNLRKIC
+295 LAADIQENLRKIC
-308 TTDIMKHIEVVH
+308 TPDLMKHIEVVH

-334 PYTIAYGKP
+334 PYTIAYGDE
-343 IEDMW
+343 IADMW
-348 KKAETFTGE
+348 KQAESYTGE

-377 NVQTVAEY
+377 NIQSLAEY
-385 AKLPRPGRGVRLD
+385 VKAPRPGRGIRLD
-398 RKTRLRVWKV
+398 RKRRMQVWKV
-408 FEEYRAMMDSE
+408 FDEYRTMMDAE
-419 KICDSAC
+419 KVCDSAC

-432 QLLSAGPEVRLY
+432 QLLTAGPEVRMY
-444 SSVIVD
+444 AAVIVD

-458 AYRLLRAIAGSEHT
+458 AYRLLRAIAGTEHT

-487 NKVTLSRCG
+487 NKVILSRCG
-496 INVRG
+496 INVKG
-501 RSGKLRMNYRTTEE
+501 RAGKLRMNYRTTEE
-515 IRHSAMNVLSGLS
+515 IRHKAMNILEGIS

-540 GYISLSHGAKPII
+540 GYISVSHGEQPTVSVYA
-553 MTYSSQDQE
+553 TQDQE
-562 AADLVKSIHE
+562 AAELIKSIQE
-572 QVTAGVDPRE
+572 QTAAGIDPRE
-582 ICIVARTNAL
+582 ICVVARTNTL

-599 LSAAEIMCFEVKRKQ
+599 LTAAGIACFEVKRKQ

-645 SYYMPLKSVV
+645 KNYIPLKSAVN
-655 TRTDPAEREA
+655 RSDEAERETA
-665 AVTGERCLLYVAMT
+665 MTGERCLLYVAMT
-679 RAKKMVKISSY
+679 RAKKMVKISAY
-690 GTVSPFLN
+690 GAVSEFLS
-698 YGRKV
+698 

>member
-1 MPKATVAIS
+1 MAKATVAIS

-20 PKSKQNKVME
+20 PKNKQNKVME

-57 RSVRVDDTY
+57 RSVRIDDTY
-66 RAILIREEGTN
+66 RAILIKEDGTN

-83 VDHHDEAYDW
+83 VDHHDEAYEW
-93 AVRKRCVLN
+93 AIRKRCILN

-111 EIQEAAPEE
+111 ESQEADQQPEAASASAE
-120 PKEAPKEEPLFTAIS
+120 KPLFASIS
-135 DKVLQ
+135 DELLQ
-140 QLGVPQDLVSFT
+140 KLGVPDEQVAFV
-152 RTLTESTFDAAKVK
+152 RTLTESTFDAAKGK

-177 VRVGID
+177 VRVGLD
-183 PKEVIAELYGDTNTD
+183 PKEVIAELYGDTNAQNSN
-198 KTGDMASALQNP
+198 DMASALQNP
-210 ITKMQFYIAEG
+210 ITKMQFYVAEG

-250 EYNGPARIL
+250 EYKGPARIL

-273 ARELASHCLGNEKIL
+273 AKELASHCLGNEKIL

-308 TTDIMKHIEVVH
+308 TPDLMKHIEVVH

-334 PYTIAYGKP
+334 PYTIAYGDE
-343 IEDMW
+343 IADMW
-348 KKAETFTGE
+348 KQAESYTGE

-372 VVQAQ
+372 IVQAQ
-377 NVQTVAEY
+377 NIQTLAEY
-385 AKLPRPGRGVRLD
+385 VKAPRPGRGIRLD
-398 RKTRLRVWKV
+398 RKRRMQVWKV
-408 FEEYRAMMDSE
+408 FDEYRTMMDAE

-432 QLLSAGPEVRLY
+432 QLLTAGPEVRMY
-444 SSVIVD
+444 AAVIVD

-458 AYRLLRAIAGSEHT
+458 AYRLLRAIAGTEHI

-487 NKVTLSRCG
+487 NKVILSRCG
-496 INVRG
+496 INVKG
-501 RSGKLRMNYRTTEE
+501 RAGKLRMNYRTTEE
-515 IRHSAMNVLSGLS
+515 IRHKAMNVLEGIS

-540 GYISLSHGAKPII
+540 GYISVSHGDQPTVSVYA
-553 MTYSSQDQE
+553 TQDQE
-562 AADLVKSIHE
+562 AADLIKSIQE
-572 QVTAGVDPRE
+572 QTTAGVDPRE
-582 ICIVARTNAL
+582 ICVVARTNTL

-599 LSAAEIMCFEVKRKQ
+599 LADAGIACFEVKRKQ

-645 SYYMPLKSVV
+645 KNYIPLKTAVNRS
-655 TRTDPAEREA
+655 DEAEREA
-665 AVTGERCLLYVAMT
+665 AMTSERCLLYVAMT
-679 RAKKMVKISSY
+679 RAKKMVRISAY
-690 GTVSPFLN
+690 GAASEFLS
-698 YGRKV
+698 

>member
-1 MPKATVAIS
+1 MAKATVAIS

-20 PKSKQNKVME
+20 PKNKQNKVME

-37 NPEANGFNYEKIQN
+37 NPEAKGFNYEKIQN

-57 RSVRVDDTY
+57 RSVRIDDTY
-66 RAILIREEGTN
+66 RAILIKEEGTD

-83 VDHHDEAYDW
+83 VDHHDEAYEW
-93 AVRKRCVLN
+93 AVRKRCILN

-111 EIQEAAPEE
+111 ESQEVEQQPEAVSTSTE
-120 PKEAPKEEPLFTAIS
+120 KPLFSSVS
-135 DKVLQ
+135 DELLQ
-140 QLGVPQDLVSFT
+140 KLGVPDEQVAFV
-152 RTLTESTFDAAKVK
+152 RTLTESTFDAAKGK

-177 VRVGID
+177 VRVGLA
-183 PKEVIAELYGDTNTD
+183 PKEVIAELYGDTTAQNSN
-198 KTGDMASALQNP
+198 DMASALQNP
-210 ITKMQFYIAEG
+210 ITKMQFYVAEG

-250 EYNGPARIL
+250 EYKGPARIL

-273 ARELASHCLGNEKIL
+273 AKELASHCLGNEKIL

-295 LAADIQDNLRKIC
+295 LAADIQENLRKIC
-308 TTDIMKHIEVVH
+308 TPDLMKHIEVVH

-334 PYTIAYGKP
+334 PYTIAYGDE
-343 IEDMW
+343 IADMW
-348 KKAETFTGE
+348 KQAESYTGE

-377 NVQTVAEY
+377 NIQSLAEY
-385 AKLPRPGRGVRLD
+385 VKAPRPGRGIRLD
-398 RKTRLRVWKV
+398 RKRRMQVWKV
-408 FEEYRAMMDSE
+408 FDEYRTMMDAE
-419 KICDSAC
+419 KVCDSAC

-432 QLLSAGPEVRLY
+432 QLLTAGPEVRMY
-444 SSVIVD
+444 AAVIVD

-458 AYRLLRAIAGSEHT
+458 AYRLLRAIAGTEHT

-487 NKVTLSRCG
+487 NKVILSRCG
-496 INVRG
+496 INVKG
-501 RSGKLRMNYRTTEE
+501 RAGKLRMNYRTTEE
-515 IRHSAMNVLSGLS
+515 IRHKAMNVLEGIS

-540 GYISLSHGAKPII
+540 GYISVSHGEQPTVSVYA
-553 MTYSSQDQE
+553 TQDQE
-562 AADLVKSIHE
+562 AAELIKSIQE
-572 QVTAGVDPRE
+572 QTAAGIDPRE
-582 ICIVARTNAL
+582 ICVVARTNTL

-599 LSAAEIMCFEVKRKQ
+599 LATAGIACFEVKRKQ

-645 SYYMPLKSVV
+645 KNYIPLKSAVN
-655 TRTDPAEREA
+655 RSDEAEREA
-665 AVTGERCLLYVAMT
+665 AMTGERCLLYVAMT
-679 RAKKMVKISSY
+679 RAKKMVRISAY
-690 GTVSPFLN
+690 GAASDFLN
-698 YGRKV
+698 

>member
-1 MPKATVAIS
+1 MAKATVAIS

-20 PKSKQNKVME
+20 PKNKQNKVME

-57 RSVRVDDTY
+57 RSVRIDDTY
-66 RAILIREEGTN
+66 RAILIKEDGTN

-83 VDHHDEAYDW
+83 VDHHDEAYEW
-93 AVRKRCVLN
+93 AIRKRCILN

-111 EIQEAAPEE
+111 ESQEADQQPEAASASAE
-120 PKEAPKEEPLFTAIS
+120 KPLFASIS
-135 DKVLQ
+135 DELLQ
-140 QLGVPQDLVSFT
+140 KLGVPDEQVAFV
-152 RTLTESTFDAAKVK
+152 RTLTESTFDAAKGK

-177 VRVGID
+177 VRVGLD
-183 PKEVIAELYGDTNTD
+183 PKEVIAELYGDTNAQNSN
-198 KTGDMASALQNP
+198 DMASALQNP
-210 ITKMQFYIAEG
+210 ITKMQFYVAEG

-250 EYNGPARIL
+250 EYKGPARIL

-273 ARELASHCLGNEKIL
+273 AKELASHCLGNEKIL

-308 TTDIMKHIEVVH
+308 TPDLMKHIEVVH

-334 PYTIAYGKP
+334 PYTIAYGDE
-343 IEDMW
+343 IADMW
-348 KKAETFTGE
+348 KQAESYTGE

-372 VVQAQ
+372 IVQAQ
-377 NVQTVAEY
+377 NIQTLAEY
-385 AKLPRPGRGVRLD
+385 VKAPRPGRGIRLD
-398 RKTRLRVWKV
+398 RKRRMQVWKV
-408 FEEYRAMMDSE
+408 FDEYRTMMDAE

-432 QLLSAGPEVRLY
+432 QLLTAGPEVRMY
-444 SSVIVD
+444 AAVIVD

-458 AYRLLRAIAGSEHT
+458 AYRLLRAIAGTEHI

-487 NKVTLSRCG
+487 NKVILSRCG
-496 INVRG
+496 INVKG
-501 RSGKLRMNYRTTEE
+501 RAGKLRMNYRTTEE
-515 IRHSAMNVLSGLS
+515 IRHKAMNVLEGIS

-540 GYISLSHGAKPII
+540 GYISVSHGDQPTVSVYA
-553 MTYSSQDQE
+553 TQDQE
-562 AADLVKSIHE
+562 AADLIKSIQE
-572 QVTAGVDPRE
+572 QTTAGVDPRE
-582 ICIVARTNAL
+582 ICVVARTNTL

-599 LSAAEIMCFEVKRKQ
+599 LADAGIACFEVKRKQ

-645 SYYMPLKSVV
+645 KNYIPLKSAVNKN
-655 TRTDPAEREA
+655 DEAEREA
-665 AVTGERCLLYVAMT
+665 AMTGERCLLYVAMT
-679 RAKKMVKISSY
+679 RAKKMVKISAY
-690 GTVSPFLN
+690 GAASDFLS
-698 YGRKV
+698 

>member
-1 MPKATVAIS
+1 MAKATVAFS
-10 QDFFNSFAAL
+10 QDFFVAFALL

-57 RSVRVDDTY
+57 RSVRIDDAY
-66 RAILIREEGTN
+66 RAILIREEVTN

-102 HTTGSIQVY
+102 QSTGSIQIY
-111 EIQEAAPEE
+111 ETQKVATEPQASNAPV
-120 PKEAPKEEPLFTAIS
+120 EEPLFTAVS
-135 DKVLQ
+135 DDVLKK
-140 QLGVPQDLVSFT
+140 LGVPEDMISFV
-152 RTLTESTFDAAKVK
+152 RTLTESSFDASKDK

-183 PKEVIAELYGDTNTD
+183 PKEVIAELYGETDAENT
-198 KTGDMASALQNP
+198 GNMASALQNP

-250 EYNGPARIL
+250 EYSGPARIL

-273 ARELASHCLGNEKIL
+273 AKELASHCIGNEKIL

-295 LAADIQDNLRKIC
+295 LASDILENLRKIC
-308 TTDIMKHIEVVH
+308 TPDVMKHIEVVH
-320 LDQWVNRYLRAHDY
+320 LDQWVNRYLRAHEY
-334 PYTIAYGKP
+334 SYSIAYGQQ
-343 IEDMW
+343 IEEMW
-348 KKAETFTGE
+348 KKAESFTGE
-357 DFDLPEGFFQEEWET
+357 DFALPEGFFQEEWET

-377 NVQTVAEY
+377 NIQTLAEY
-385 AKLPRPGRGVRLD
+385 AKVPRPGRGIRLD
-398 RKTRLRVWKV
+398 RKTRMRVWKV
-408 FEEYRAMMDSE
+408 FEEYRAMMDAE

-432 QLLSAGPEVRLY
+432 QLLSAGPEVRPY
-444 SSVIVD
+444 KSVIID

-458 AYRLLRAIAGSEHT
+458 AYRLLRAIAGSEHA

-487 NKVTLSRCG
+487 NKVILSRCG
-496 INVRG
+496 INVKG

-515 IRHSAMNVLSGLS
+515 IRHSAMNILAGLS

-540 GYISLSHGAKPII
+540 GYISLSHGTKPTVI
-553 MTYSSQDQE
+553 TYATQDQE
-562 AADLVKSIHE
+562 ASDLINYIQE
-572 QVTAGVDPRE
+572 QTVAGLDPRE
-582 ICIVARTNAL
+582 ICVVARTNAL

-599 LSAAEIMCFEVKRKQ
+599 LTDAGISCYEIKRSK

-634 EFTIVYIVAAN
+634 EFTVVLIVAAN
-645 SYYMPLKSVV
+645 KNIIPLKSAVN
-655 TRTDPAEREA
+655 RTDPMEREA
-665 AVTGERCLLYVAMT
+665 AITGERCLLYVAMT
-679 RAKKMVKISSY
+679 RAKKMVRLSAYGAISD
-690 GTVSPFLN
+690 FLS
-698 YGRKV
+698 

>member
-1 MPKATVAIS
+1 MAKATVAIS

-20 PKSKQNKVME
+20 PKNKQNKVME

-57 RSVRVDDTY
+57 RSVRIDDTY
-66 RAILIREEGTN
+66 RAILIKEEGTN

-83 VDHHDEAYDW
+83 VDHHDEAYEW
-93 AVRKRCVLN
+93 AVRKRCILN

-111 EIQEAAPEE
+111 ESQEVEQQPEAVSTSTE
-120 PKEAPKEEPLFTAIS
+120 KPLFSSVS
-135 DKVLQ
+135 DELLQ
-140 QLGVPQDLVSFT
+140 KLGVPDEQVAFV
-152 RTLTESTFDAAKVK
+152 RTLTESTFDAAKGK

-177 VRVGID
+177 VRVGLD
-183 PKEVIAELYGDTNTD
+183 PKEVIAELYGDTTAQNSN
-198 KTGDMASALQNP
+198 DMASALQNP
-210 ITKMQFYIAEG
+210 ITKMQFYVAEG

-250 EYNGPARIL
+250 EYKGPARIL

-273 ARELASHCLGNEKIL
+273 AKELASHCLGNEKIL

-295 LAADIQDNLRKIC
+295 LAADIQENLRKIC
-308 TTDIMKHIEVVH
+308 TPDLMKHIEVVH

-334 PYTIAYGKP
+334 PYTIAYGDE
-343 IEDMW
+343 IADMW
-348 KKAETFTGE
+348 KQAESYTGE

-377 NVQTVAEY
+377 NIQSLAEY
-385 AKLPRPGRGVRLD
+385 VKAPRPGRGIRLD
-398 RKTRLRVWKV
+398 RKRRMQVWKV
-408 FEEYRAMMDSE
+408 FDEYRTMMDAE
-419 KICDSAC
+419 KVCDSAC

-432 QLLSAGPEVRLY
+432 QLLTAGPEVRMY
-444 SSVIVD
+444 AAVIVD

-458 AYRLLRAIAGSEHT
+458 AYRLLRAIAGTEHT

-487 NKVTLSRCG
+487 NKVILSRCG
-496 INVRG
+496 INVKG
-501 RSGKLRMNYRTTEE
+501 RAGKLRMNYRTTEE
-515 IRHSAMNVLSGLS
+515 IRHKAMNVLEGIS

-540 GYISLSHGAKPII
+540 GYISVSHGEQPTVSVYA
-553 MTYSSQDQE
+553 TQDQE
-562 AADLVKSIHE
+562 AAELIKSIQE
-572 QVTAGVDPRE
+572 QTAAGIDPRE
-582 ICIVARTNAL
+582 ICVVARTNTL

-599 LSAAEIMCFEVKRKQ
+599 LATAGIACFEVKRKQ

-645 SYYMPLKSVV
+645 KNYIPLKSAVN
-655 TRTDPAEREA
+655 RSDEAEREA
-665 AVTGERCLLYVAMT
+665 AMTGERCLLYVAMT
-679 RAKKMVKISSY
+679 RAKKMVKISAY
-690 GTVSPFLN
+690 GAASEFLS
-698 YGRKV
+698 

>member
-1 MPKATVAIS
+1 MAKATVAIS

-20 PKSKQNKVME
+20 PKNKQNKVME
-30 FLSKFRS
+30 FMSKFRS

-51 ASDPNM
+51 AADPNM
-57 RSVRVDDTY
+57 RSVRIDDTY
-66 RAILIREEGTN
+66 RAILIREDGSN

-93 AVRKRCVLN
+93 AVRKRCILN
-102 HTTGSIQVY
+102 HATGSIQVY
-111 EIQEAAPEE
+111 ETQQSASPVHAEIGIPAEKPLFAKIDDEMLKKLGIPEE
-120 PKEAPKEEPLFTAIS
+120 LLTYVRALTDSNFDSAKES
-135 DKVLQ
+135 
-140 QLGVPQDLVSFT
+140 
-152 RTLTESTFDAAKVK
+152 
-166 LPRDAF
+166 LPRDAY

-177 VRVGID
+177 VRVGLD
-183 PKEVIAELYGDTNTD
+183 PKEVITELYGDTAAEQTE
-198 KTGDMASALQNP
+198 DMASALQNP

-244 RRIVRK
+244 RRIVKK
-250 EYNGPARIL
+250 EYKGPARVL

-273 ARELASHCLGNEKIL
+273 AKELASHCLGNERIL

-308 TTDIMKHIEVVH
+308 TPDVMKHIEVVH

-334 PYTIAYGKP
+334 PYTIVYGEQ
-343 IEDMW
+343 IEEMW
-348 KKAETFTGE
+348 KKAESYTGE
-357 DFDLPEGFFQEEWET
+357 DFDLPDGFFQEEWET
-372 VVQAQ
+372 IVQAQ
-377 NVQTVAEY
+377 NIQSLAEY
-385 AKLPRPGRGVRLD
+385 VKAPRPGRGIRLD
-398 RKTRLRVWKV
+398 RKNRMLVWKV
-408 FEEYRAMMDSE
+408 FEEYRAMMDAE
-419 KICDSAC
+419 KVCDAAC

-432 QLLSAGPEVRLY
+432 QLLMAGPEIRQY

-515 IRHSAMNVLSGLS
+515 IRHKAMNVLSGLS

-535 IDDGK
+535 IDDGR
-540 GYISLSHGAKPII
+540 GYISVSHGELPTVTLYA
-553 MTYSSQDQE
+553 TQDQE
-562 AADLVKSIHE
+562 AAELVKCIKE
-572 QVTAGVDPRE
+572 QIAAGIDPRE
-582 ICIVARTNAL
+582 ICIVARTNTL
-592 VDEYKKY
+592 VSEYKKY
-599 LSAAEIMCFEVKRKQ
+599 LTAVGIDSFEVKRRQ
-614 ADDRSRM
+614 ADDRSRL

-634 EFTIVYIVAAN
+634 EFTIVFIVAAN
-645 SYYMPLKSVV
+645 KNYMPLKSAVN
-655 TRTDPAEREA
+655 RTDPAEREA
-665 AVTGERCLLYVAMT
+665 AMTGERCLLYVAMT
-679 RAKKMVKISSY
+679 RAKKMVRISAY
-690 GTVSPFLN
+690 GALSEFLA
-698 YGRKV
+698 

>member
-111 EIQEAAPEE
+111 EIQEATPEE

-250 EYNGPARIL
+250 EYKGPARIL

-343 IEDMW
+343 IDDMW

-385 AKLPRPGRGVRLD
+385 AKVPRPGRGVRLD

-432 QLLSAGPEVRLY
+432 QLLSSGPEVRLY

-540 GYISLSHGAKPII
+540 GYISLSHGAKPTI
-553 MTYSSQDQE
+553 MTYATQDQE
-562 AADLVKSIHE
+562 AADLVKSIQE
-572 QVTAGVDPRE
+572 QVAAGVDPRE
-582 ICIVARTNAL
+582 ICVVARTNAL

-599 LSAAEIMCFEVKRKQ
+599 LTTAGIACFEVKRKQ

-634 EFTIVYIVAAN
+634 EFTIVFVVAAN
-645 SYYMPLKSVV
+645 NNYIPLKSAVN
-655 TRTDPAEREA
+655 RADPTEREA
-665 AVTGERCLLYVAMT
+665 AMISERCLLYVAMT

-690 GTVSPFLN
+690 GTVSIFLS
-698 YGRKV
+698 

>member
-1 MPKATVAIS
+1 MAKATVAIS

-57 RSVRVDDTY
+57 RSVRIDDTY

-83 VDHHDEAYDW
+83 VDHHDEAYEW
-93 AVRKRCVLN
+93 AVRKRCILN
-102 HTTGSIQVY
+102 HATGSIQVY
-111 EIQEAAPEE
+111 ETQATAQPDEQQYSEE
-120 PKEAPKEEPLFTAIS
+120 KPLFNTIS
-135 DKVLQ
+135 DDLLKK
-140 QLGVPQDLVSFT
+140 LGVPEELIAYV
-152 RTLTESTFDAAKVK
+152 RTLTDTSFDFAKDK

-177 VRVGID
+177 VRIGLD
-183 PKEVIAELYGDTNTD
+183 PKEVIAELYGETPAE
-198 KTGDMASALQNP
+198 KTGDMAAALQNP
-210 ITKMQFYIAEG
+210 ITKMQFYVADG

-232 LEMWRVYLHPSQ
+232 LELWRVYLHPSQ
-244 RRIVRK
+244 RRIVQK
-250 EYNGPARIL
+250 EYKGPARIL

-273 ARELASHCLGNEKIL
+273 AKELASHCLGNERIL

-295 LAADIQDNLRKIC
+295 LAADIQENLRKIC
-308 TTDIMKHIEVVH
+308 TPDIMKHIEVVH
-320 LDQWVNRYLRAHDY
+320 LDQWVNRYLRAHEY
-334 PYTIAYGKP
+334 PYTIVYGEQ
-343 IEDMW
+343 ITDMW
-348 KKAETFTGE
+348 KKAESFTGE

-377 NVQTVAEY
+377 NIQTLAEY
-385 AKLPRPGRGVRLD
+385 AKASRPGRGIRLD
-398 RKTRLRVWKV
+398 RKLRMRVWKV
-408 FEEYRAMMDSE
+408 FEEYRAMMDAE
-419 KICDSAC
+419 KVCDAAC

-432 QLLSAGPEVRLY
+432 QLLTAGPEVRLY
-444 SSVIVD
+444 ASVIVD

-487 NKVTLSRCG
+487 NKVILSRCG
-496 INVRG
+496 INVKG
-501 RSGKLRMNYRTTEE
+501 RSSKLRKNYRTTEE
-515 IRHSAMNVLSGLS
+515 IRHSAMNVLEGFS

-540 GYISLSHGAKPII
+540 GYISLSHGDQPTVS
-553 MTYSSQDQE
+553 TYATQDQE
-562 AADLVKSIHE
+562 AADLVKHIQE
-572 QVTAGVDPRE
+572 QITAGIDPRD
-582 ICIVARTNAL
+582 ICVVARTNPL
-592 VDEYKKY
+592 IDDYKKY
-599 LSAAEIMCFEVKRKQ
+599 LSAAGIDSFEIKRRQ

-621 GVRLAT
+621 GIRLAT

-634 EFTIVYIVAAN
+634 EFTTVFIVAAN
-645 SYYMPLKSVV
+645 KNYIPLKSAVN
-655 TRTDPAEREA
+655 RTDPAEREA
-665 AVTGERCLLYVAMT
+665 AMISERCLLYVAMT
-679 RAKKMVKISSY
+679 RAKKKVMISAY
-690 GTVSPFLN
+690 GAVSEFLS
-698 YGRKV
+698 

>member
-1 MPKATVAIS
+1 MAKATVAIS

-57 RSVRVDDTY
+57 RSVRIDDTY

-93 AVRKRCVLN
+93 AVRKRCILN
-102 HTTGSIQVY
+102 HSTGSIQVY
-111 EIQEAAPEE
+111 ETQEATSE
-120 PKEAPKEEPLFTAIS
+120 PGTANTPVEKPLFVSVS
-135 DKVLQ
+135 DEVLKK
-140 QLGVPQDLVSFT
+140 LGVPEDMIAFV
-152 RTLTESTFDAAKVK
+152 RTLTETSFDAAKDK

-183 PKEVIAELYGDTNTD
+183 PKEVIAELYGDTDTEN
-198 KTGDMASALQNP
+198 TGDMASALQNP

-250 EYNGPARIL
+250 EYKGPVRIL

-273 ARELASHCLGNEKIL
+273 AKELASHCLGNEKIL

-295 LAADIQDNLRKIC
+295 LASDILENLRKIC
-308 TTDIMKHIEVVH
+308 TPDVMKHIEVVH

-334 PYTIAYGKP
+334 PYTIVYGEQ
-343 IEDMW
+343 IEEMW
-348 KKAETFTGE
+348 KKAESFTGE

-372 VVQAQ
+372 IVQAQ
-377 NVQTVAEY
+377 NIQTLAEY
-385 AKLPRPGRGVRLD
+385 VKAPRPGRGVRLD
-398 RKTRLRVWKV
+398 RKTRMRVWKV
-408 FEEYRAMMDSE
+408 FEEYRAMMDAE
-419 KICDSAC
+419 KVCDSAC

-432 QLLSAGPEVRLY
+432 QLLTAGPEVRLY
-444 SSVIVD
+444 TSVIVD

-496 INVRG
+496 INVKG

-515 IRHSAMNVLSGLS
+515 IRHRAMNVLAGLS

-540 GYISLSHGAKPII
+540 GYISLSHGAQPTVT
-553 MTYSSQDQE
+553 TYATQDQE
-562 AADLVKSIHE
+562 AADLVKCILE
-572 QVTAGVDPRE
+572 QTTAGIDPRE
-582 ICIVARTNAL
+582 ICIVARTNPL

-599 LSAAEIMCFEVKRKQ
+599 LTAAGIACYEIKRRQ

-634 EFTIVYIVAAN
+634 EFTIVFIVAAN
-645 SYYMPLKSVV
+645 KNYIPLKSAVN
-655 TRTDPAEREA
+655 RTDPTEREA
-665 AVTGERCLLYVAMT
+665 AMTGERCLLYVAMT
-679 RAKKMVKISSY
+679 RAKKMVKISAY
-690 GTVSPFLN
+690 GAVSDFLS
-698 YGRKV
+698 

>member
-1 MPKATVAIS
+1 MAKATVAIS

-57 RSVRVDDTY
+57 RSVRIDDTY

-93 AVRKRCVLN
+93 AVRKRCILN

-111 EIQEAAPEE
+111 ETQATAQPEE
-120 PKEAPKEEPLFTAIS
+120 ASSSEEKPLFSSLS
-135 DKVLQ
+135 DDLLQ
-140 QLGVPQDLVSFT
+140 KLGVPEELIAYV
-152 RTLTESTFDAAKVK
+152 RTLTDLSFDAAKGK
-166 LPRDAF
+166 MPRDAF

-177 VRVGID
+177 VRIGLD
-183 PKEVIAELYGDTNTD
+183 PKEVIAELYGETPAE
-198 KTGDMASALQNP
+198 KARDMATALQNP
-210 ITKMQFYIAEG
+210 ITKMQFYVADG

-232 LEMWRVYLHPSQ
+232 LELWRVYLHPSQ

-250 EYNGPARIL
+250 EYKGPARIL

-273 ARELASHCLGNEKIL
+273 AKELASHCLGNERIL

-295 LAADIQDNLRKIC
+295 LAADIQENLRKIC
-308 TTDIMKHIEVVH
+308 TPDIMKHIEVVH
-320 LDQWVNRYLRAHDY
+320 LDQWVNRYLRAHEY
-334 PYTIAYGKP
+334 PYTIVYGEQ
-343 IEDMW
+343 ITDMW
-348 KKAETFTGE
+348 KKAESFTGE

-377 NVQTVAEY
+377 NIQTVGEY
-385 AKLPRPGRGVRLD
+385 AKAPRPGRGIRLD
-398 RKTRLRVWKV
+398 RKLRMRVWKV
-408 FEEYRAMMDSE
+408 FEEYRAMMDAE
-419 KICDSAC
+419 KVCDAAC

-432 QLLSAGPEVRLY
+432 QLLTTGPEVRLY
-444 SSVIVD
+444 ASVIVD

-458 AYRLLRAIAGSEHT
+458 AYRLLRAIAGSEHI

-487 NKVTLSRCG
+487 NKVILSRCG
-496 INVRG
+496 INVKG
-501 RSGKLRMNYRTTEE
+501 RSDKLRMNYRTTEE
-515 IRHSAMNVLSGLS
+515 IRHSAMNVLEGLS

-540 GYISLSHGAKPII
+540 GYISLSHGDQPTVSVFA
-553 MTYSSQDQE
+553 TQDQE
-562 AADLVKSIHE
+562 AEELIKRIQE
-572 QVTAGVDPRE
+572 QIAAGIDPRE
-582 ICIVARTNAL
+582 ICVVARTNPL
-592 VDEYKKY
+592 IDDYKKY
-599 LSAAEIMCFEVKRKQ
+599 LTEAGIDSFEIKRRQ

-634 EFTIVYIVAAN
+634 EFTTVFIVAAN
-645 SYYMPLKSVV
+645 KNYIPLKSAVN
-655 TRTDPAEREA
+655 RTDPAEREA
-665 AVTGERCLLYVAMT
+665 AMASERCLLYVAMT
-679 RAKKMVKISSY
+679 RAKKKVMLSAY
-690 GTVSPFLN
+690 GAVSDFV
-698 YGRKV
+698 G

>member
-1 MPKATVAIS
+1 MAKATVAIS

-20 PKSKQNKVME
+20 PKNKQNKVME

-57 RSVRVDDTY
+57 RSVRIDDTY

-93 AVRKRCVLN
+93 AVIKRCILN

-111 EIQEAAPEE
+111 ETQATTQPDEQAPSVE
-120 PKEAPKEEPLFTAIS
+120 KPLFNGLS
-135 DKVLQ
+135 DELLQ
-140 QLGVPQDLVSFT
+140 KLGVPEELIAYT
-152 RTLTESTFDAAKVK
+152 RTLTDTSFDAAKDK

-177 VRVGID
+177 VRIGLD
-183 PKEVIAELYGDTNTD
+183 PKEVIAELYGETPAE

-210 ITKMQFYIAEG
+210 ITKMQFYVADG

-232 LEMWRVYLHPSQ
+232 LEMWRVYLHPSL

-250 EYNGPARIL
+250 EYKGPARIL

-273 ARELASHCLGNEKIL
+273 AKELASHCLGNERIL

-295 LAADIQDNLRKIC
+295 LAADIQENLRKIC
-308 TTDIMKHIEVVH
+308 TPDLMKHIEVVH
-320 LDQWVNRYLRAHDY
+320 LDQWVNRYLRAHEY
-334 PYTIAYGKP
+334 PYTIVYGEQ
-343 IEDMW
+343 ISDMW
-348 KKAETFTGE
+348 KKAESFTGE

-377 NVQTVAEY
+377 NIQTLAEY
-385 AKLPRPGRGVRLD
+385 AKAPRPGRGIRLD
-398 RKTRLRVWKV
+398 RKLRMRVWKV
-408 FEEYRAMMDSE
+408 FEEYRAMMDAE
-419 KICDSAC
+419 KVCDAAC

-432 QLLSAGPEVRLY
+432 QLLTAGPEVRLY
-444 SSVIVD
+444 AAVIVD

-487 NKVTLSRCG
+487 NKVILSRCG
-496 INVRG
+496 INVKG
-501 RSGKLRMNYRTTEE
+501 RSSNLRKNYRTTEE
-515 IRHSAMNVLSGLS
+515 IRHSAMNVLEGLS

-540 GYISLSHGAKPII
+540 GYISLSHGDQPTVA
-553 MTYSSQDQE
+553 TYATQDQE
-562 AADLVKSIHE
+562 AAELIKHIQE
-572 QVTAGVDPRE
+572 QIAAGIDPRE
-582 ICIVARTNAL
+582 ICVVARTNAL
-592 VDEYKKY
+592 IDDYKKY
-599 LSAAEIMCFEVKRKQ
+599 LTDAGIDSFEIKRKQ
-614 ADDRSRM
+614 ADDRSRI

-634 EFTIVYIVAAN
+634 EFTTVFIVAAN
-645 SYYMPLKSVV
+645 KNYIPLKSAVN
-655 TRTDPAEREA
+655 RTDPAERDA
-665 AVTGERCLLYVAMT
+665 AMASERCLLYVAMT
-679 RAKKMVKISSY
+679 RAKKKVMISAY
-690 GTVSPFLN
+690 GAVSEFL
-698 YGRKV
+698 G